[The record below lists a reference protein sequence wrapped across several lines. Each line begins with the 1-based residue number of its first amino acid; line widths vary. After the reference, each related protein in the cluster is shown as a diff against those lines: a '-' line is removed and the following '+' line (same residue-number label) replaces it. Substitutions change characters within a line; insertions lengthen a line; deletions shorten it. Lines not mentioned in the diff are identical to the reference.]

1 MKHYAIIGLGNFG
14 YNLALK
20 LIDLGNEVL
29 VIDNDEQKIN
39 KIKSRLTDAIIGDA
53 KDKNILSDLFNANID
68 AAIISV
74 GENLEASIL
83 AVHHLKELGVKRIIA
98 KSISDEHE
106 QLLKIVGAD
115 EIISPE
121 KDMANLLGLKLSS
134 TNLLEHIP
142 LTSEFSIIEAAV
154 PDSFIGKTL
163 KELKLRNKYGIL
175 VIAVK
180 KILTDEFVL
189 MPESDFKFE
198 PDFLLII
205 MGTKKN
211 IEAFRV

>member
-29 VIDNDEQKIN
+29 VIDNDENKIN

-53 KDKNILSDLFNANID
+53 KDKNILSDLFNAHID

-142 LTSEFSIIEAAV
+142 LTSEFSIIETAV

-163 KELKLRNKYGIL
+163 KDLKLRNKFGIL

-180 KILTDEFVL
+180 KILTDEYVL
-189 MPESDFKFE
+189 MPESDFRFE

>member
-29 VIDNDEQKIN
+29 VIDNDENKIN

-53 KDKNILSDLFNANID
+53 KDKNILSDLFNAHID

-106 QLLKIVGAD
+106 QLLKIVGTD

-142 LTSEFSIIEAAV
+142 LTSEFSIIETAV

-163 KELKLRNKYGIL
+163 KDLKLRNKFGIL

-180 KILTDEFVL
+180 KILTDEYVL
-189 MPESDFKFE
+189 MPESDFRFE

>member
-29 VIDNDEQKIN
+29 VIDNDENKIN

-53 KDKNILSDLFNANID
+53 KDKNILSDLFNAHID

-83 AVHHLKELGVKRIIA
+83 AVYHLKELGVKRIIA

-142 LTSEFSIIEAAV
+142 LTSEFSIIETAV

-163 KELKLRNKYGIL
+163 KDLKLRNKFGIL

-180 KILTDEFVL
+180 KILTDEYVL
-189 MPESDFKFE
+189 MPESDFRFE